1 MLRQGPQSGRERE
14 EQRLETISGVNNW
27 KLVVRREADGAA
39 ILWAATCDARASL
52 PDDLSG
58 LPVTALGDHA
68 LTPGR
73 RPPEG
78 EELLITCGPAAEDA
92 PWDNSGLEDLRLP
105 AGLTR
110 VGDYAFFNCTRL
122 KTLRLADGVRRW
134 GGGVLMNCR
143 RLDTFHLACT
153 GREGELLSYFAD
165 ELPREL
171 DVTLY
176 RGEEIA
182 ARLIFPEYVEVY
194 EENCP
199 AHHFDYNIYGAGYG
213 YHHCF
218 YQKKLSLKAY
228 DELWRPMLGMEHD
241 EACTLRLAWW
251 RLRYPEELAARAEAD
266 YLAHLRDHAL
276 DAARWLLEERDTA
289 GLRFLLER
297 TDWTREDLAA
307 ACALAREQ
315 DSPEALALLLEEQH
329 RRWPMG
335 AEKRFEL

>member
-1 MLRQGPQSGRERE
+1 MESV
-14 EQRLETISGVNNW
+14 SGVNNW
-27 KLVVRREADGAA
+27 KLVIRREQTGVTV
-39 ILWAATCDARASL
+39 LWAATCDRRAAL
-52 PDDLSG
+52 PEELFG

-73 RPPEG
+73 QMPAG
-78 EELLITCGPAAEDA
+78 EEVLVTCGPAGEDA
-92 PWDNSGLEDLRLP
+92 AWDNGCLEDLRLP
-105 AGLTR
+105 ESLTR
-110 VGDYAFFNCTRL
+110 VADYAFFNCRKL
-122 KTLRLADGVRRW
+122 KTLRLRDTAGRW
-134 GGGVLMNCR
+134 GGGALMNCR
-143 RLDTFHLACT
+143 RLDTFHLTCT
-153 GREGELLSYFAD
+153 GREGELLAYFAD

-176 RGEEIA
+176 RPDKET

-241 EACTLRLAWW
+241 GDCALRLAWW
-251 RLRYPEELAARAEAD
+251 RLRYPAELSERAEGQ

-276 DAARWLLEERDTA
+276 DAARWLLAERDTA

-297 TDWTREDLAA
+297 TDWSREALAQACDLARQA
-307 ACALAREQ
+307 EL
-315 DSPEALALLLEEQH
+315 PEALALLLEEEH
-329 RRWPMG
+329 
-335 AEKRFEL
+335 KRFPAGADKSFAL